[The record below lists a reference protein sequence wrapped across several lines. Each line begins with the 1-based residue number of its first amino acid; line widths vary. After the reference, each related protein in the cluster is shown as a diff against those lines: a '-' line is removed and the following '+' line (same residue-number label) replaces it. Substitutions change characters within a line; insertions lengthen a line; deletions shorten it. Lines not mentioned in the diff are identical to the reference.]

1 MTAASSRAHG
11 LVASRPSPA
20 CAAAAPVLVKTPS
33 LGYGLGG
40 SPAFALERPLPVPI
54 PSPPHRILVVD
65 DEPDILKLIE
75 YTFKGEYEV
84 LTARSGEEALAVL
97 RDQDVALILADQR
110 MPGMGGSELLERS
123 IALRPH
129 AVRMI
134 LTGYSDIGSAI
145 EAINNGKV
153 YLYLTKPWEETE
165 LRQKVKRALEARDLE
180 EANRRLTE
188 ELRVLTAKLVRENVE
203 LKREVESLYGFDQ
216 IIGRSPPMQRVFDLL
231 TRVIDSPTTV
241 LLTGETGTG
250 KEIVARAIHYN
261 SPRRGRLFVAQN
273 CAMLSESLLE
283 SELFGHRKGAFTG
296 AVEEKKGLFE
306 VADGGTI
313 FLDEI
318 GDMPPALQAGLL
330 RVLQEGEIKRVGDTS
345 VRKVDVRVISATN
358 RDLEQAVREGR
369 FREDLYYRLHVFPIH
384 LPPLRERVEDVPLFV
399 GHFLHKYARRA
410 KKIVTG
416 VTPEALDLLAA
427 YPFPG
432 NVRELEHEIER
443 AVTLVAPGEPI
454 TPRLLSEK
462 VARGTSAPGPAA
474 PAPSARSPQA
484 DAAEG
489 EGRTLRERVQS
500 HERSLILRELE
511 RHGWNRTR
519 TAQALGISL
528 RPFMEKLKRYGITD
542 RERGV

>member
-1 MTAASSRAHG
+1 MERA
-11 LVASRPSPA
+11 VPA
-20 CAAAAPVLVKTPS
+20 PAPV
-33 LGYGLGG
+33 
-40 SPAFALERPLPVPI
+40 E
-54 PSPPHRILVVD
+54 PHRILVVD

-75 YTFKGEYEV
+75 YTFKDEYEV
-84 LTARSGEEALAVL
+84 LTAGSGEEALGIL
-97 RDQDVALILADQR
+97 RDRDVALILADQR
-110 MPGMGGSELLERS
+110 MPGMTGSELLERS

-129 AVRMI
+129 AIRMI
-134 LTGYSDIGSAI
+134 LTGYSDMGSAI

-165 LRQKVKRALEARDLE
+165 IRQKVKRALETHDLE
-180 EANRRLTE
+180 EANRRLAE
-188 ELRVLTAKLVRENVE
+188 ELRQLNARLVRENVE

-216 IIGRSPPMQRVFDLL
+216 IIGRSPAMQRVFDLL

-241 LLTGETGTG
+241 LITGETGTG

-273 CAMLSESLLE
+273 CASLSESLLE

-358 RDLEQAVREGR
+358 RDLEEAVRSGR
-369 FREDLYYRLHVFPIH
+369 FREDLYYRLHVFPIRM
-384 LPPLRERVEDVPLFV
+384 PPLRERMEDVPLLV
-399 GHFLHKYARRA
+399 DHFLHKYARRA

-416 VTPEALDLLAA
+416 ITADALDRLQA
-427 YPFPG
+427 YRFPG

-443 AVTLVAPGEPI
+443 AVTLLSPGEPI
-454 TPRLLSEK
+454 TPDLLSEK
-462 VARGTSAPGPAA
+462 IVSAGAEVPRPGPAEGA
-474 PAPSARSPQA
+474 LPAAGNP
-484 DAAEG
+484 AEG
-489 EGRTLRERVQS
+489 EGATLRERMQAY
-500 HERSLILRELE
+500 ERALILRELE

-519 TAQALGISL
+519 TARALGISL

-542 RERGV
+542 RDR